1 MGAIYKKEMRAYF
14 TTPVGYIFAAA
25 LLLVS
30 AVAFSFTTLQQ
41 ATRNTTQYFTL
52 MIFVFIILVPVLTMK
67 SFSEERRTKTEQ
79 MLLTSPVSLTGM
91 VMAKFF
97 AAMTMLMGTMLLT
110 VIYYIPFT
118 MYKAQYS
125 TAGVALI
132 AGDMIALFLIGSA
145 FVGIGLLVSS
155 LTENQMVACVVTI
168 IVLLVFLVISFGNSY
183 INSYF
188 IRSIL
193 NWLSI
198 FSRFGSF
205 TNGIFDFG
213 AVVYYASITIVAIF
227 LTVRVYEKRRWG

>member
-14 TTPVGYIFAAA
+14 TTPIGYIFAAA
-25 LLLVS
+25 LLLIS
-30 AVAFSFTTLQQ
+30 AVAFSYTTIQS
-41 ATRNTTQYFTL
+41 ATRDTTTYFTL

-67 SFSEERRTKTEQ
+67 SFSEERRTRTEQ

-110 VIYYIPFT
+110 VVYYIPFAL
-118 MYKAQYS
+118 YKGEYAAS
-125 TAGVALI
+125 GVAILV
-132 AGDMIALFLIGSA
+132 GDMIALFLIGSA
-145 FVGIGLLVSS
+145 FVGVGLLVSS
-155 LTENQMVACVVTI
+155 LTENQMVACVITI
-168 IVLLVFLVISFGNSY
+168 IILLLFLVISFANSY

-193 NWLSI
+193 NWFSI
-198 FSRFGSF
+198 FTRFGNF

>member
-14 TTPVGYIFAAA
+14 TTPIGYIFAAA
-25 LLLVS
+25 LLLIS
-30 AVAFSFTTLQQ
+30 AVAFSYTTIQS
-41 ATRNTTQYFTL
+41 ATRDTTTYFTL

-67 SFSEERRTKTEQ
+67 SFSEERRTRTEQ

-110 VIYYIPFT
+110 VVYYIPFAL
-118 MYKAQYS
+118 YKGEYAAS
-125 TAGVALI
+125 GVAILV
-132 AGDMIALFLIGSA
+132 GDMIALFLIGSA
-145 FVGIGLLVSS
+145 FVGVGLLVSS

-168 IVLLVFLVISFGNSY
+168 LVLLLFLVISFGNSY

-193 NWLSI
+193 NWVSI
-198 FSRFGSF
+198 FTRFGNF

>member
-1 MGAIYKKEMRAYF
+1 MGAIYKKEMRTYF
-14 TTPVGYIFAAA
+14 TTPIGYIFAAA
-25 LLLVS
+25 LLLIS
-30 AVAFSFTTLQQ
+30 AVAFSYTTIQS
-41 ATRNTTQYFTL
+41 ATRETKTYFTL

-67 SFSEERRTKTEQ
+67 SFSEERRTRTEQ

-91 VMAKFF
+91 VMAKFL

-110 VIYYIPFT
+110 VVYYIPFAL
-118 MYKAQYS
+118 YKGDYDTSHLAIL
-125 TAGVALI
+125 V
-132 AGDMIALFLIGSA
+132 GDMIALFLIGSA

-168 IVLLVFLVISFGNSY
+168 LVLLVFLVISFGNSY

-198 FSRFGSF
+198 FSRFGNF

-213 AVVYYASITIVAIF
+213 AVVYYVSISAVSVF
-227 LTVRVYEKRRWG
+227 LTVRVYEKRRWA

>member
-1 MGAIYKKEMRAYF
+1 MGAIYKKEMRTYF

-25 LLLVS
+25 LLLIS
-30 AVAFSFTTLQQ
+30 AALFSFTTLQA
-41 ATRNTTQYFTL
+41 ATRDTSQYFTL
-52 MIFVFIILVPVLTMK
+52 MIFVFIIIVPILTMK

-91 VMAKFF
+91 VMAKYF
-97 AAMTMLMGTMLLT
+97 AAMTMLMGTMLVTL
-110 VIYYIPFT
+110 IYYIPFT
-118 MYKAQYS
+118 MYKAEFS
-125 TAGVALI
+125 TPGIALI

-145 FVGIGLLVSS
+145 FVGVGLLISS

-168 IVLLVFLVISFGNSY
+168 LVLLAFLIISFANSY

-193 NWLSI
+193 NWFSI
-198 FSRFGSF
+198 FTRFGNF
-205 TNGIFDFG
+205 TNGVFDFG
-213 AVVYYASITIVAIF
+213 ATVYYASITIVAIF

>member
-1 MGAIYKKEMRAYF
+1 MGAIYKKEMRTYF
-14 TTPVGYIFAAA
+14 TTPIGYIFAAA
-25 LLLVS
+25 LLLIS
-30 AVAFSFTTLQQ
+30 AVAFSYTTIQS
-41 ATRNTTQYFTL
+41 ATRETKTYFTL

-67 SFSEERRTKTEQ
+67 SFSEERRTRTEQ

-91 VMAKFF
+91 VMAKFL

-110 VIYYIPFT
+110 VVYYIPFAL
-118 MYKAQYS
+118 YKGDYDTSHLAIL
-125 TAGVALI
+125 V
-132 AGDMIALFLIGSA
+132 GDMVALFLIGSA

-168 IVLLVFLVISFGNSY
+168 LVLLVFLVISFGNSY

-198 FSRFGSF
+198 FSRFGNF

-213 AVVYYASITIVAIF
+213 AVVYYASISAVSVF
-227 LTVRVYEKRRWG
+227 LTVRVYEKRRWA

>member
-1 MGAIYKKEMRAYF
+1 MGAIYKKEMRTYF
-14 TTPVGYIFAAA
+14 TTPIGYIFAAA
-25 LLLVS
+25 LLLIS
-30 AVAFSFTTLQQ
+30 AVAFSYTTIQS
-41 ATRNTTQYFTL
+41 ATRETKTYFTL

-67 SFSEERRTKTEQ
+67 SFSEERRTRTEQ

-91 VMAKFF
+91 VMAKFL

-110 VIYYIPFT
+110 VVYYIPF
-118 MYKAQYS
+118 
-125 TAGVALI
+125 ALNKGDYDTSHLAI
-132 AGDMIALFLIGSA
+132 LVGDMIALFLIGSA

-168 IVLLVFLVISFGNSY
+168 LVLLVFLVISFGNSY

-198 FSRFGSF
+198 FSRFGNF

-213 AVVYYASITIVAIF
+213 AVVYYASISAVSVF
-227 LTVRVYEKRRWG
+227 LTVRVYEKRRWA

>member
-1 MGAIYKKEMRAYF
+1 MGAIYKKEMRTYF
-14 TTPVGYIFAAA
+14 TTPIGYIFAAA
-25 LLLVS
+25 LLLIS
-30 AVAFSFTTLQQ
+30 AVAFSYTTIQS
-41 ATRNTTQYFTL
+41 ATRETKTYFTL

-67 SFSEERRTKTEQ
+67 SFSEERRTRTEQ

-91 VMAKFF
+91 VMAKFL

-110 VIYYIPFT
+110 VVYYIPFAL
-118 MYKAQYS
+118 YKGDYDTSHLAIL
-125 TAGVALI
+125 V
-132 AGDMIALFLIGSA
+132 GDMIALFLIGSA

-168 IVLLVFLVISFGNSY
+168 LVLLVFLVISFGNSY

-198 FSRFGSF
+198 FSRFGNF

-213 AVVYYASITIVAIF
+213 AVVYYASISAVSVF
-227 LTVRVYEKRRWG
+227 LTVRVYEKRRWA

>member
-1 MGAIYKKEMRAYF
+1 MRAYF

-41 ATRNTTQYFTL
+41 ATRDTTQYFTL

-79 MLLTSPVSLTGM
+79 MLLTAPVSLTGM

-97 AAMTMLMGTMLLT
+97 AAMTMLMGTMMLT

-118 MYKAQYS
+118 MYKAEYS
-125 TAGVALI
+125 TSGIALI

-145 FVGIGLLVSS
+145 FVGVGLFISS
-155 LTENQMVACVVTI
+155 LTENQMVACVATI
-168 IVLLVFLVISFGNSY
+168 VVLLVFLVISFGNSY

-188 IRSIL
+188 LRSIL
-193 NWLSI
+193 SWLSI
-198 FSRFGSF
+198 FSRFGNF

>member
-1 MGAIYKKEMRAYF
+1 
-14 TTPVGYIFAAA
+14 
-25 LLLVS
+25 
-30 AVAFSFTTLQQ
+30 
-41 ATRNTTQYFTL
+41 

-67 SFSEERRTKTEQ
+67 SFSEERRTRTEQ

-91 VMAKFF
+91 VMAKFL

-110 VIYYIPFT
+110 VVYYIPFAL
-118 MYKAQYS
+118 YKGDYDTSHLAIL
-125 TAGVALI
+125 V
-132 AGDMIALFLIGSA
+132 GDMIALFLIGSA

-168 IVLLVFLVISFGNSY
+168 LVLLVFLVISFGNSY

-198 FSRFGSF
+198 FSRFGNF

-213 AVVYYASITIVAIF
+213 AVVYYASISAVSVF
-227 LTVRVYEKRRWG
+227 LTVRVYEKRRWA

>member
-14 TTPVGYIFAAA
+14 TTSIGYIFAAA
-25 LLLVS
+25 LLLIS
-30 AVAFSFTTLQQ
+30 AVAFSYTTIQS
-41 ATRNTTQYFTL
+41 ATRDTTTYFTL

-67 SFSEERRTKTEQ
+67 SFSEERRTRTEQ

-110 VIYYIPFT
+110 VVYYIPFAL
-118 MYKAQYS
+118 YKGEYAAS
-125 TAGVALI
+125 GVAILV
-132 AGDMIALFLIGSA
+132 GDMIALFLIGSA
-145 FVGIGLLVSS
+145 FVGVGLLVSS

-168 IVLLVFLVISFGNSY
+168 LVLLLFLVISFGNSF

-193 NWLSI
+193 NWVSI
-198 FSRFGSF
+198 FTRFGNF

>member
-14 TTPVGYIFAAA
+14 TTPIGYIFAAA
-25 LLLVS
+25 LLLIS
-30 AVAFSFTTLQQ
+30 AVAFSYTTIQS
-41 ATRNTTQYFTL
+41 ATRDTTTYFTL

-67 SFSEERRTKTEQ
+67 SFSEERRTRTEQ

-110 VIYYIPFT
+110 VVYYIPFAL
-118 MYKAQYS
+118 YKGEYAAS
-125 TAGVALI
+125 GVAILV
-132 AGDMIALFLIGSA
+132 GDMIALFLIGSA
-145 FVGIGLLVSS
+145 FVGVGLLVSS

-168 IVLLVFLVISFGNSY
+168 LVLLLFLVISFGNSF

-193 NWLSI
+193 NWVSI
-198 FSRFGSF
+198 FTRFGNF

>member
-14 TTPVGYIFAAA
+14 TTPIGYIFAAA

-30 AVAFSFTTLQQ
+30 AVAFCYTTIQS
-41 ATRNTTQYFTL
+41 ATRDTQSYFTL
-52 MIFVFIILVPVLTMK
+52 MIFVFIILVPILTMK

-110 VIYYIPFT
+110 VVYYIPFAL
-118 MYKAQYS
+118 YKGEYAAS
-125 TAGVALI
+125 GVAILV
-132 AGDMIALFLIGSA
+132 GDMIALFLIGSA
-145 FVGIGLLVSS
+145 FVGVGLLVSS

-168 IVLLVFLVISFGNSY
+168 VVLLAFLVVSFANSY
-183 INSYF
+183 IDSYF

-193 NWLSI
+193 NWISI
-198 FSRFGSF
+198 FSRFGNF

-213 AVVYYASITIVAIF
+213 AIVYYASITAVSVF

>member
-14 TTPVGYIFAAA
+14 TTPIGYIFAAA
-25 LLLVS
+25 LLLIS
-30 AVAFSFTTLQQ
+30 AVAFSYTTIQS
-41 ATRNTTQYFTL
+41 ATRDTKTYFTL

-67 SFSEERRTKTEQ
+67 SFSEERRTRTEQ

-110 VIYYIPFT
+110 VVYYIPFAL
-118 MYKAQYS
+118 YKGEYAAS
-125 TAGVALI
+125 GVAILV
-132 AGDMIALFLIGSA
+132 GDMIALFLIGSA
-145 FVGIGLLVSS
+145 FVGVGLLVSS

-168 IVLLVFLVISFGNSY
+168 LVLLVFLVISFGNSY

-198 FSRFGSF
+198 FTRFGNF

-213 AVVYYASITIVAIF
+213 AVVYYASITTVSIF